1 MPPVKVRVAVRR
13 LLRDRVE
20 RLVRQLTMPSDL
32 LPDSLIAESARLVGE
47 AGWLLDP
54 EAAASALIVQ
64 CETEACRYARV
75 CVWDGECEA
84 DATTDDGLCAAHAA
98 EQAREDAEIRA
109 QIARGEVTGGETS
122 DS

>member
-1 MPPVKVRVAVRR
+1 MPPVKVREAVRR

-20 RLVRQLTMPSDL
+20 RLVRQLTTPSDS

-47 AGWLLDP
+47 VGWLLDP
-54 EAAASALIVQ
+54 EAAASAQIVQ
-64 CETEACRYARV
+64 CETEARRYARV

-84 DATTDDGLCAAHAA
+84 DATTDDGLCAPHAV

-109 QIARGEVTGGETS
+109 HLAPGAVTGGEPS